1 MDKVLGEDPK
11 RAMLGGLLQAWYAV
25 YGDQEKVL
33 ADVIAELEL
42 ESPHAAAL
50 SVERQHLRHAIK
62 EAVPSKTPTR
72 DTSQF
77 GYWLSGKQRA
87 SRWEAWSL
95 AGARAPSSADYGVL
109 SSLSSSRG
117 EKEDDQAGR

>member
-42 ESPHAAAL
+42 EVTP
-50 SVERQHLRHAIK
+50 RRR
-62 EAVPSKTPTR
+62 AVCGTTAPPTR
-72 DTSQF
+72 DQGGCPLKNT
-77 GYWLSGKQRA
+77 Y
-87 SRWEAWSL
+87 
-95 AGARAPSSADYGVL
+95 P
-109 SSLSSSRG
+109 
-117 EKEDDQAGR
+117 